1 MSTDSENRSA
11 ARGDLSS
18 QYRAQRSLI
27 SRRSMLASAYNGIG
41 ALALSGLLAADVR
54 GGERELATDLANPLR
69 PRPPHHAR
77 KAKNCIF
84 LFMQGGVSQI
94 DSFQYKPKLG
104 ERHGKPLP
112 EMPNVSGE
120 LQGRLSFPH
129 VCVGSP
135 FKFKQYGESGRH
147 LSSLFPN
154 IAEHAD
160 ELAFVHG
167 VKTDNQNHGPST
179 LHVTTGSQFPG
190 SPSVGSWVTYGLGS
204 ENNNMPGYVVIQD
217 PRGAPVNGAA
227 VWANGYLPAMYQGTL
242 LRPTGTPI
250 LNLQRPAGLSESQQR
265 REFDVLRWLNDKH
278 LENREGSELEA
289 RISAYELAFRMQSAA
304 PELVDLSSEP
314 QHVRAMYG
322 LDESQ
327 TAGFGRQCLLARR
340 LVESGVRHTLLIHGV
355 QIGAQS
361 WDDHGDVKGGMI
373 RHSREVDLPIAGLL
387 KDLKQRGLLEETL
400 VVWASEMGRTP
411 FVNGGL
417 SGSPGRDHNSYNL
430 VMWMAGGDVR
440 GGATA
445 GETDEF
451 GLRAI
456 GDSISIRDVHAT
468 ILDLMGLDDDQLR
481 YLHAGRNRQL
491 TDIGGTVLREIIS

>member
-1 MSTDSENRSA
+1 MSTSPISTRSN
-11 ARGDLSS
+11 SVV
-18 QYRAQRSLI
+18 
-27 SRRSMLASAYNGIG
+27 SRRAMLASAYNGIG
-41 ALALSGLLAADVR
+41 ALALSGLLGEDL
-54 GGERELATDLANPLR
+54 GGEEPKTTSDLANPLR
-69 PRPPHHAR
+69 PRTPHHPR

-84 LFMQGGVSQI
+84 LFMQGGVSQV
-94 DSFQYKPKLG
+94 DSFQYKPKLA

-112 EMPNVSGE
+112 DMPNVSGE

-135 FKFKQYGESGRH
+135 FEFKQHGESGTH
-147 LSSLFPN
+147 VSSLFPH
-154 IAEHAD
+154 IAKHVD
-160 ELAFVHG
+160 EMALIHG
-167 VKTDNQNHGPST
+167 IKTDNQNHGPST

-204 ENNNMPGYVVIQD
+204 ENNDMPGYVVIQD
-217 PRGAPVNGAA
+217 ARGAPVNGAA

-250 LNLQRPAGLSESQQR
+250 LNLQRPAGLSAGQQR
-265 REFDVLRWLNDKH
+265 REFDVLRWLNDRH
-278 LENREGSELEA
+278 LESREASELEA

-304 PELVDLSSEP
+304 PDLVDLSKES
-314 QHVRAMYG
+314 QQVHTLYG
-322 LDESQ
+322 LDQ
-327 TAGFGRQCLLARR
+327 AHTAGFGRQCLLARR

-355 QIGAQS
+355 QIGTHS
-361 WDDHGDVKGGMI
+361 WDDHGDVKSGMI

-387 KDLKQRGLLEETL
+387 TDLKQRGLLDETL

-417 SGSPGRDHNSYNL
+417 SASPGRDHNSYNL

-451 GLRAI
+451 GLRSVGEA
-456 GDSISIRDVHAT
+456 ISIRDVHAT
-468 ILDLMGLDDDQLR
+468 ILDLMGLDDDRLR

-491 TDIGGTVLREIIS
+491 TDIGGTVLREIIA